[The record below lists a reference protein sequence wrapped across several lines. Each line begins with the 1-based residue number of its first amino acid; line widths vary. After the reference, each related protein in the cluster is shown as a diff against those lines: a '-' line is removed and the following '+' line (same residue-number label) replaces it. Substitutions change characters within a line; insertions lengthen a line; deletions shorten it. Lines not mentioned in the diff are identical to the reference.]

1 MSFLEQLFSEEF
13 IYALGWTVVHS
24 LWQGILVSATLAFLL
39 HRFRK
44 HSAKLRYELATFA
57 LFSMLVFGLVSFLY
71 LFEAAQQPLVEN
83 FQHILTPTALE
94 ASEHTILESSVA
106 LSINY
111 FNTHLPLFVS
121 FWFLGALFFLV
132 RLLAA
137 YAYVQKIKQHPH
149 YPIASDWEAKFQ
161 QLLRKTPIKR
171 SIQLAE
177 SAIVQTP
184 MVIGFFKPIILMPLG
199 ALNHLTPAEV
209 EAILAHEIAHI
220 FRNDY
225 LVNIIQSLIEILFY
239 FNPAVWWISAQVRLE
254 RENCCDDIAVKLC
267 GSSLT
272 YAKALVKLQ
281 EINQRVPQL
290 AMPLSNN
297 KEHLLNRIKRILNQP
312 QNKSNVMEKITAS
325 GLLLVAVLLLSLNS
339 GKAFQHT
346 DTTPIPTDN
355 EAPASATAHTLT
367 TAELTTAFEALANI
381 VEVENP
387 PIDSIIPE
395 PEKEKI
401 NFRHNRN
408 GKDIQVSMEDDEIQ
422 SLEINGE
429 KIPAEDFA
437 DYESVIKG
445 LLNSVPPPPPPPPAP
460 PAPPVFKIFKT
471 PPPPPAPPATDLFP
485 APKAPPAPPKLPSF
499 LSNNKRIKVLKADG
513 SGNQTIIVEGDDLA
527 APIKI
532 KIQSDDIYINGEKI
546 EEGAEFTFE
555 EGNRFNFNFDDEKLG
570 NFFFEQELDP
580 LTIIKEKDKLAGVK
594 DFPLRFE
601 GKAGDEAQLVEM
613 LKAQEFSLAE
623 SQEKLSELQAHLAEK
638 QFEIITADPNNFF
651 LNQKSLF
658 SKHDNPSA
666 KINRFF
672 SALEKQLLAD
682 GLIESRKKYRFKLTD
697 RKMKVNG
704 KKQSTDLRDKYLR
717 LYQGLVDTKIGNRF
731 EVEITKKGDKIK
743 SSISR

>member
-24 LWQGILVSATLAFLL
+24 LWQGILVAATLAFLL

-57 LFSMLVFGLVSFLY
+57 LFSMLIFGLVSFLY
-71 LFEAAQQPLVEN
+71 LFEAAQQPLVET
-83 FQHILTPTALE
+83 FQQILSPTAVE
-94 ASEHTILESSVA
+94 VNQHTILESSVA
-106 LSINY
+106 LSINF

-137 YAYVQKIKQHPH
+137 YAYIQKIKQHPH
-149 YPIASDWEAKFQ
+149 YPIASYWEGKFQ
-161 QLLRKTPIKR
+161 NLLCKTPIKR

-184 MVIGFFKPIILMPLG
+184 MVIGFFKPAILMPLG
-199 ALNHLTPAEV
+199 ALNHLTPEEV
-209 EAILAHEIAHI
+209 EAILAHELAHI

-239 FNPAVWWISAQVRLE
+239 FNPAVWWISAQVRIE
-254 RENCCDDIAVKLC
+254 RENCCDDIAVQLC

-281 EINQRVPQL
+281 EINQSVPRL

-325 GLLLVAVLLLSLNS
+325 GLLLIAVLFLSLNS
-339 GKAFQHT
+339 GKAFQPK
-346 DTTPIPTDN
+346 DTTTTTTDQ
-355 EAPASATAHTLT
+355 EAPISTPEHIISPT
-367 TAELTTAFEALANI
+367 EMTTAFEALADM
-381 VEVENP
+381 VEKKE
-387 PIDSIIPE
+387 ITTDSIIPKIE
-395 PEKEKI
+395 EKKMTL
-401 NFRHNRN
+401 RHNSN
-408 GKDIQVSMEDDEIQ
+408 GNDIQVSMEEGEIQ
-422 SLEINGE
+422 TLEINGE
-429 KIPAEDFA
+429 TIPEEDFSA
-437 DYESVIKG
+437 YESVIND
-445 LLNSVPPPPPPPPAP
+445 LMNSVPPPPPPPPAP
-460 PAPPVFKIFKT
+460 PVLKNFKT
-471 PPPPPAPPATDLFP
+471 PPAPPAPPTSDMFP

-499 LSNNKRIKVLKADG
+499 LSHNKRIKVLKEDE
-513 SGNQTIIVEGDDLA
+513 SGNQIIMVEGSDLEE
-527 APIKI
+527 PIKI
-532 KIQSDDIYINGEKI
+532 KIQADEIYINGEKI
-546 EEGAEFTFE
+546 EEGGEFKLE
-555 EGNRFNFNFDDEKLG
+555 EGNSFNFDDRKIG
-570 NFFFEQELDP
+570 KVFFQKELNP
-580 LTIIKEKDKLAGVK
+580 FRII
-594 DFPLRFE
+594 E
-601 GKAGDEAQLVEM
+601 GKDELPGFKHSLLKLKGDLEHEEQLVEI
-613 LKAQEFSLAE
+613 LKEQEFSLE
-623 SQEKLSELQAHLAEK
+623 KSQEKLAELQGHLAER
-638 QFEIITADPNNFF
+638 QFEIIEADPNNRF
-651 LNQKSLF
+651 LNQIGLF
-658 SKHDNPSA
+658 SKKGNSSD

-682 GLIESRKKYRFKLTD
+682 GLIESLKRYRFKLTD

-704 KKQSTDLRDKYLR
+704 KKQDADLRNKYIR
-717 LYQGLVDTKIGNRF
+717 LYQRLVDTKVGNRF